1 MQQPTQKQIDLIGTY
16 GYTVTNAGRPLT
28 ITHKDGGIAT
38 RNVAMSVINSI
49 CDVEQRLRQHGEKV
63 EEQSKYLQSLNDTKE
78 T

>member
-16 GYTVTNAGRPLT
+16 GYTVTNTSPLT

-38 RNVAMSVINSI
+38 RYVAMSVINSI

-63 EEQSKYLQSLNDTKE
+63 VEQSKYLQSLNGTKE
-78 T
+78 P